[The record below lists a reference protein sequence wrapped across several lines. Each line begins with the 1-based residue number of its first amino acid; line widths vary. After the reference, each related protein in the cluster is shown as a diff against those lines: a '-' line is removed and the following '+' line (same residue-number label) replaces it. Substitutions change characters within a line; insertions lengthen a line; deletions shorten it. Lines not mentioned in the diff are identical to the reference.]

1 MKIDYNLGA
10 QIKWWSQ
17 GMRDI
22 TKSGSFNWKHYCK
35 VIEAK
40 YENLYGTL
48 LDEGV
53 CGKPSEK
60 NTDNDNGI
68 R

>member
-1 MKIDYNLGA
+1 METNLSE
-10 QIKWWSQ
+10 QIKWWSE
-17 GMRDI
+17 GMRDV

-48 LDEGV
+48 LDEGIRIQ
-53 CGKPSEK
+53 STEK
-60 NTDNDNGI
+60 NTNNDNGI